1 MGKIF
6 VIGIGPGSIDEMSI
20 RARTAVENSEVIVGY
35 KTYID
40 LIQNLTTGKKIVA
53 NGMMNE
59 IERCKSAID
68 EAKNFERVAVI
79 SSGDSGIY
87 GMAGL
92 ILELILQ
99 LPAENRPEVEIIPG
113 ISASNSAASI
123 LGAPLM
129 NDFATISLSDL
140 LTPWQVIEQR
150 IEHAAAGDFVIALY
164 NPKSHKRTEQ
174 IEIARKILLKY
185 RDPKTPV
192 GIVTNSSRDHEEKI
206 ISTLENFT
214 QENISMTSVVI
225 VGNSKT
231 FSKDGYIVTP
241 RGYVI

>member
-1 MGKIF
+1 M
-6 VIGIGPGSIDEMSI
+6 
-20 RARTAVENSEVIVGY
+20 
-35 KTYID
+35 
-40 LIQNLTTGKKIVA
+40 
-53 NGMMNE
+53 
-59 IERCKSAID
+59 
-68 EAKNFERVAVI
+68 I

-99 LPAENRPEVEIIPG
+99 LPEENRPEVEIIPG

-150 IEHAAAGDFVIALY
+150 IEHAAAGDFVIAFY

-185 RDPKTPV
+185 RNPKTPV
-192 GIVTNSSRDHEEKI
+192 GIVTNSSREHEEKI